1 MLKNTMCV
9 YFHSCNNNDV
19 RFIFIHATWPSNV
32 HCTLEKEKY
41 FKIRLA
47 HWRTFV
53 YSILYVY
60 VCVCVYGRYVCHMY
74 ECGTSRVGCMHAH
87 VKVIQ
92 SSLEWPEICVYH
104 TVEHSRP
111 FSRSLVFCVQPT
123 LLRKSLL
130 VYQNGKENV
139 QSIQRH
145 HFFKPEAK
153 STTEDH
159 LNWPV

>member
-1 MLKNTMCV
+1 MLKNKMCV

-19 RFIFIHATWPSNV
+19 RFIFIHATCPSNVHV

-53 YSILYVY
+53 YSILYVHH

-92 SSLEWPEICVYH
+92 SSLESDLRFVCTILLSTPDLSHALLSFVCSPLCYA
-104 TVEHSRP
+104 
-111 FSRSLVFCVQPT
+111 SLFLCIRMEKKMCNLSNDTIFLNPRRNQ
-123 LLRKSLL
+123 
-130 VYQNGKENV
+130 Q
-139 QSIQRH
+139 QRII
-145 HFFKPEAK
+145 
-153 STTEDH
+153 
-159 LNWPV
+159 